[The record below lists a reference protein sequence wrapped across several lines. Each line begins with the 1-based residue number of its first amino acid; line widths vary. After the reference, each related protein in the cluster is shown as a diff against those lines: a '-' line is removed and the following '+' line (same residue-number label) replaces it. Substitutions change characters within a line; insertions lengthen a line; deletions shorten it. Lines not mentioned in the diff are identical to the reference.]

1 MVLLSLRPAVR
12 RVLSDESHSLGYHPD
27 EMKEQDRRGYA
38 LVTGASSGIGAA
50 IAREYARRGVPLI
63 LTARREPRLQ
73 ELARQLASQVPV
85 EIIVADL
92 ADPAA
97 PAAIVGEIRRR
108 GLTVRILVNN
118 AGYGVPGRY
127 LVADWPAHAG
137 FMQVLVGAV
146 CELTWRLLPQIR
158 EHGAGR
164 IINVSSVAALIP
176 AADGHTLYAPAKS
189 FLVKFSEALALENA
203 DKGVHV
209 TALCPGFTWSEFHD
223 VTGNREIMNR
233 MPRWVWL
240 QADDVARAGID
251 AAERG
256 RVIAVPGLLYKF
268 ICLLVKL
275 LPGSWLLALMKRN
288 SKKFRRVD

>member
-1 MVLLSLRPAVR
+1 
-12 RVLSDESHSLGYHPD
+12 VLSDWSDRLGYHPAQ
-27 EMKEQDRRGYA
+27 MNGQGRRGYA
-38 LVTGASSGIGAA
+38 LVTGASGGIGAA

-63 LTARREPRLQ
+63 LTARRGPRLQ
-73 ELARQLASQVPV
+73 ELARQLAPRVPV
-85 EIIVADL
+85 EMIVADL
-92 ADPAA
+92 ADPRA
-97 PAAIVGEIRRR
+97 PAQIVDEIRRR
-108 GLTVRILVNN
+108 GLSVRILVNN
-118 AGYGVPGRY
+118 AGYGVSGRY
-127 LVADWPAHAG
+127 LVSDWPTHAA
-137 FMQVLVGAV
+137 FLQVMVGAV

-158 EHGAGR
+158 EHGKGR

-189 FLVKFSEALALENA
+189 YLVKFSEALALENA

-233 MPRWVWL
+233 MPRWIWL

-251 AAERG
+251 AVERG
-256 RVIAVPGLLYKF
+256 KVLAVPGLVYKSV
-268 ICLLVKL
+268 CVLVKL

-288 SKKFRRVD
+288 SRKFRRVD